1 MSRLNDAS
9 VNASIRLYLRVMI
22 IIRQER
28 HNKARQTMGKKGW
41 KKVWGEEEMKL
52 LEWNLHLFWPGSLSQ
67 IFFLSPA
74 ASLVGVW

>member
-28 HNKARQTMGKKGW
+28 HNKARQMMGKKGW

-52 LEWNLHLFWPGSLSQ
+52 LE
-67 IFFLSPA
+67 
-74 ASLVGVW
+74 